1 MAGLTVRGWLVA
13 VGRVGRLLWLLLG
26 GHAIGLRL
34 LLGHTIG
41 LWLLLRGH
49 TICLWLLLRGHA
61 VGLRG
66 AVGLGC
72 RLVGVTW
79 LATGHA
85 IGRLRRTIGGA

>member
-1 MAGLTVRGWLVA
+1 MSGRLTVRGWLVA
-13 VGRVGRLLWLLLG
+13 IGRVGRLLLLLLR

-34 LLGHTIG
+34 LLGGHTVG
-41 LWLLLRGH
+41 LRLLLGRH
-49 TICLWLLLRGHA
+49 T

-66 AVGLGC
+66 TVGLGR
-72 RLVGVTW
+72 RLIGVAR